1 MNGTGASDPSI
12 GDRLRDTLTSH
23 LRNVPADVE
32 WSTVRLPDIGLDSMS
47 AIELVLTIEETFD
60 VQFPDEL
67 LVRETF
73 ESLHSLESAVRSM
86 QGSSTDAAR

>member
-1 MNGTGASDPSI
+1 MSGTDACDPAVA
-12 GDRLRDTLTSH
+12 DRLRDTLVDH
-23 LRNVPADVE
+23 LRNVPPDVE
-32 WSTVRLPDIGLDSMS
+32 WTTVRLPDIGLDSMS
-47 AIELVLTIEETFD
+47 AIELVLTIEDRFG

-86 QGSSTDAAR
+86 LDSSTDTAR

>member
-1 MNGTGASDPSI
+1 
-12 GDRLRDTLTSH
+12 LRDTLVDH
-23 LRNVPADVE
+23 LRNVPPDVE
-32 WSTVRLPDIGLDSMS
+32 WTTVRLPDIGLDSMS
-47 AIELVLTIEETFD
+47 AIELVLTIEDRFG

-86 QGSSTDAAR
+86 LDSSTDTAR